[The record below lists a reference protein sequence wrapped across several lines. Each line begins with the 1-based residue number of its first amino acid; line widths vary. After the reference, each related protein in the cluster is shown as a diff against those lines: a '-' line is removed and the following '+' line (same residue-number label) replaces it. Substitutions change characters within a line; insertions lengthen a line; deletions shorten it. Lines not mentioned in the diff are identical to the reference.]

1 MNISEPLQLQGLG
14 TIRRLANFYS
24 RFSPQHRRKG
34 RALLARCPS
43 NGERLRLHSRP
54 NTRLVERPR
63 LHSPPN
69 TRLVSQ
75 TIQFYPTANTLQEQ
89 SGIFHACHEPLS
101 DACPAKKIRLYWI
114 YFLTTADTD
123 IKRFL
128 FDGSPLRK
136 AACDSQDAGCRVPS
150 CRQDAATRLHGCVQT
165 DGTAFRL
172 FPSVRETQETPSCGV
187 HVTGRSSCRSP
198 FSISGVHS
206 RSLHPQVQFKQVP

>member
-54 NTRLVERPR
+54 NTRLV
-63 LHSPPN
+63 
-69 TRLVSQ
+69 SQ
-75 TIQFYPTANTLQEQ
+75 TIQLHPTANTLQEQ
-89 SGIFHACHEPLS
+89 SGIFHACHEPLA

-114 YFLTTADTD
+114 YFLTTADTN

-165 DGTAFRL
+165 DGMAFRL
-172 FPSVRETQETPSCGV
+172 FLSVRETQETRSCGV
-187 HVTGRSSCRSP
+187 HVTGRSFCRSP